1 MTPADV
7 RPRVGDRLLGFLGVR
22 LVIWILAVQA
32 FLPGVL
38 SDPRFDIGHYHD
50 EHGAV
55 MEEETARRTIVQYH
69 QVPAWDP
76 WYCGGIPLTS
86 TSNAFAPDF
95 LFRILFGTGPG
106 RRVTA
111 LFFALL
117 GMEGTFRYARKNG
130 ASAIGGAL
138 AGVAFACSGDY
149 RGLLALGWLFMFAF
163 NLVPW
168 TALAFEEGLRKRW
181 WLVAGGF
188 FLAWML
194 VGGGTYALPYTG
206 LVLGLLTVHETV
218 RALRRADG
226 ERSVRW
232 YRPALCLLSMAVL
245 AGLLSAIR
253 FIPLMDVLATHTRE
267 VDQKDLTQPASLLAM
282 VALGHE
288 HAHWAGGAGDFY
300 VGGYVVLLALVAALS
315 GERRAVKFW
324 VLALVFGVLACGE
337 FIDGA
342 PYQLLRKLPVFSQLR
357 FPVRMTILVALFV
370 ALAASLGVTRVEDAL
385 RRGLERAWSFLSA
398 LAARLR
404 ERASERAR
412 ERTPASTPLAVRLL
426 AGVVASGVVAYGAW
440 QAGADVI
447 EHDHVLPKTVF
458 VMGPPLEYHDEF
470 RQARGNRWDAHVWP
484 FASRGTIQCFF
495 EQKLFESPALRG
507 DRPAEEFGAPGT
519 GTHVERVSWSPNVI
533 VLRVRSSTPG
543 HVIVNQNF
551 SRHWRADLGEV
562 YSDDGLLAV
571 RHVPPGEHI
580 LTLRFSDWHMRL
592 GALVTITTLLAIA
605 MRLARLGASK
615 LRSFARAYR
624 ELT

>member
-1 MTPADV
+1 MVTPAGS
-7 RPRVGDRLLGFLGVR
+7 RPRVGDRILGFLGVR
-22 LVIWILAVQA
+22 LVVWILAVQA

-38 SDPRFDIGHYHD
+38 SDPRFDIGTYHD

-55 MEEETARRTIVQYH
+55 MDEETARRTIVEYH

-117 GMEGTFRYARKNG
+117 GMEGTFRYARRNG
-130 ASAIGGAL
+130 ASALGGAL

-149 RGLLALGWLFMFAF
+149 RGMLGLGWLFMFAF

-206 LVLGLLTVHETV
+206 VVLGLLVVNETA

-232 YRPALCLLSMAVL
+232 YRPALCLLAMAVL
-245 AGLLSAIR
+245 AGLLSAVR
-253 FIPLMDVLATHTRE
+253 FIPLMDLLATHTRE

-288 HAHWAGGAGDFY
+288 QAHWASGAGDFY
-300 VGGYVVLLALVAALS
+300 VGGYVVVLALVAALA
-315 GERRAVKFW
+315 GDRRAVKFW
-324 VLALVFGVLACGE
+324 VLALVFGALACGE
-337 FIDGA
+337 FMDGA
-342 PYQLLRKLPVFSQLR
+342 PYELMRKLPVFSQLR

-370 ALAASLGVTRVEDAL
+370 ALAASFGVTRIEDAL
-385 RRGLERAWSFLSA
+385 RTALERAWSLGRA
-398 LAARLR
+398 LAR
-404 ERASERAR
+404 RAR
-412 ERTPASTPLAVRLL
+412 RAAPPPASLPTPLAVRLL
-426 AGVVASGVVAYGAW
+426 AGVVASGLVAYGAW
-440 QAGADVI
+440 HAGVDVI
-447 EHDHVLPKTVF
+447 EHDRVLPKTVYT
-458 VMGPPLEYHDEF
+458 MAPPLEYHDEF

-507 DRPAEEFGAPGT
+507 DLPAEEYGAPGT
-519 GTHVERVSWSPNVI
+519 DTHVERVSWTPNVI
-533 VLRVRSSTPG
+533 VLRVRSSGPG
-543 HVIVNQNF
+543 RVIVNQNH
-551 SRHWRADLGEV
+551 SPHWQTDVGEV
-562 YSDDGLLAV
+562 YSDRGLLAV
-571 RHVPPGEHI
+571 RVPPGEH
-580 LTLRFSDWHMRL
+580 LVTLRFSDWHMRL
-592 GALVTITTLLAIA
+592 GALVTLTTLLAIA
-605 MRLARLGASK
+605 MRLGRLARSK